1 MNRPPLSP
9 GLQYLDHLGRGGTAE
24 VIRVYVT
31 DWQREAAFKYP
42 LDNNPETVSLFA
54 HLAHR
59 ENILVGSLRFPGL
72 VRILG
77 HSDGRQP
84 YLLLELCQGPTL
96 DQTGRIDDVPLSLN
110 LISALALNLQY
121 LQQHCLI
128 HGDLK
133 PQNVFLPSTWSDTTD
148 DNLFYLKLSD
158 FSLGRRADEALEARA
173 GLGTVGYMAP
183 EVIADSICDHRSD
196 LFALGVTAYFLLAGR
211 HPFIEGD
218 DADPV
223 RINSRV
229 NEANAAPL
237 ADFRKDMNPAVWE
250 IVAAL
255 LEKSPQ
261 NRPADG
267 WEVCQRLRDIG
278 ATYPFERALQPK
290 HLVSPQDSYLDNIR
304 AALNLDP
311 RQGRRLDLLTDS
323 DSKQLRAILTA
334 NFLKGNLVFDQGR
347 FVFTRDIYWPSR
359 SRRETLSV
367 FGDASFRE
375 RRWMIQ
381 SAITGRPSPDA
392 ALELF
397 GSNEAPAGSGALT
410 DLIRPL
416 LKPSTV
422 RALSARTAPR
432 AEKRE
437 WLELAAR
444 LYMQAGDLVA
454 SERCAYQAAVTLNKN
469 HDNETALNL
478 LSSVISYAEMI
489 GRIFDVRQLLM
500 VQGDI
505 LKETGATEA
514 AMVTYNVIIEQYHDR
529 PADKLLAET
538 YKDLGDL
545 YKMMQDH
552 LAGLAAL
559 ETAQRIYSEL
569 GDELELSHTLNNLG
583 NIHWVGSNYPAALKS
598 YRRALKIQR
607 RLGSMGDVA
616 STLSNIGSIF
626 AVVGNLQ
633 RTVRLFRQ
641 SIEIC
646 REDGNQLE
654 EARILNNLG
663 YAHHLRGEL
672 SEAVECLERSLVINR
687 RLGTQKEIL
696 FNLENLTAITASTGQ
711 LKRSIQYL
719 TEGMALA
726 VELDDRPHLAAFKA
740 GMAKTLKRLGRFSE
754 AEALY
759 REAAVAYDEVEDH
772 LGRAQLE
779 ISLADLRRRIGD
791 SDDAM
796 RIAVA
801 TMQRRAAV
809 KEKTTELEALLV
821 ITRISDDSQYLQ
833 RARALAVELKL
844 EREKLLIDFNAL
856 GRTLRCED
864 QVANPDQYV
873 DILVDL
879 DNMPDEI
886 ETPSLCNLAGE
897 LMINL
902 GRYEAAERY
911 LQRSQKVAAASGL
924 LPETVDVYTQFGRMH
939 AELGDFE
946 QAYSYFREAL
956 DAAKKIAGDIDNP
969 QDRKR
974 YQNRR
979 TIVYLVFEIKRLAQ
993 ALAQKKRQVPET
1005 PASSL

>member
-1 MNRPPLSP
+1 MNRPPLPP
-9 GLQYLDHLGRGGTAE
+9 GLQYLDHLGRGGTAN

-31 DWQREAAFKYP
+31 DRRREAALKYP
-42 LDNNPETVSLFA
+42 LDSNPEIVSSFA

-59 ENILVGSLRFPGL
+59 ENTLVGSLRFPGL

-77 HSDGRQP
+77 YSDGRQP

-96 DQTGRIDDVPLSLN
+96 DRTGRVDNVLLMLN

-121 LQQHCLI
+121 LQQHRLV

-148 DNLFYLKLSD
+148 DDLFYLKLSD
-158 FSLGRRADEALEARA
+158 FSLGRHADETSEARA

-196 LFALGVTAYFLLAGR
+196 LFALGVTAYSLLAGR

-229 NEANAAPL
+229 SETDPTPL
-237 ADFRKDMNPAVWE
+237 DHYRDDLSPAVWE
-250 IVAAL
+250 VVAAL
-255 LEKSPQ
+255 LEKNPQ

-290 HLVSPQDSYLDNIR
+290 HLVDPQDSYLDNIR
-304 AALNLDP
+304 AALNLDL
-311 RQGRRLDLLTDS
+311 RQRQWLDLLTDS
-323 DSKQLRAILTA
+323 DSKQLRAVLTA

-347 FVFTRDIYWPSR
+347 FVFTRDIYWPSH
-359 SRRETLSV
+359 SRRETLRI
-367 FGDASFRE
+367 FGDASFHE
-375 RRWMIQ
+375 RRRIIQ
-381 SAITGRPSPDA
+381 TSIAGQPSPDT

-397 GSNEAPAGSGALT
+397 GSNEAPTGSGALT
-410 DLIRPL
+410 ELIRPL

-422 RALSARTAPR
+422 RALSAKAAPR
-432 AEKRE
+432 AERRE
-437 WLELAAR
+437 WSQLAAR

-454 SERCAYQAAVTLNKN
+454 CERCAYQAAVTLNKN

-478 LSSVISYAEMI
+478 LNSVISYAEMI
-489 GRIFDVRQLLM
+489 GKTFDVRQLLM
-500 VQGDI
+500 IRGDI

-514 AMVTYNVIIEQYHDR
+514 ALVTYNVIIEQYHDR

-559 ETAQRIYSEL
+559 ETAQRIYTEL
-569 GDELELSHTLNNLG
+569 GDELEISHTLNNLG
-583 NIHWVGSNYPAALKS
+583 NIHWVGSNYPAALRS
-598 YRRALKIQR
+598 YRRALRIQR
-607 RLGSMGDVA
+607 RLGSMDDVA

-626 AVVGNLQ
+626 AILGNLQ
-633 RTVRLFRQ
+633 RTVRLYRL
-641 SIEIC
+641 SIDIC
-646 REDGNQLE
+646 REVANQLE

-663 YAHHLRGEL
+663 YAHHLRGES
-672 SEAVECLERSLVINR
+672 SEAFECLERSLVINR

-719 TEGMALA
+719 TEGKALA
-726 VELDDRPHLAAFKA
+726 VELGDRPHLAAFKA

-759 REAAVAYDEVEDH
+759 HEAAVAYDEVEDH
-772 LGRAQLE
+772 PGRAQLE
-779 ISLADLRRRIGD
+779 TSLADLRRRIGD

-844 EREKLLIDFNAL
+844 EREQLLIDFNAL

-864 QVANPDQYV
+864 QAANPDQYV

-879 DNMPDEI
+879 DKMPDEI

-911 LQRSQKVAAASGL
+911 LQRSQRVAVAAGL

-946 QAYSYFREAL
+946 QAYSCFREAL
-956 DAAKKIAGDIDNP
+956 DAAKKIAGNISDPD
-969 QDRKR
+969 DRLR
-974 YQNRR
+974 YQSRR
-979 TIVYLVFEIKRLAQ
+979 KIKFLVGEIKRMAASLG
-993 ALAQKKRQVPET
+993 QKNK
-1005 PASSL
+1005 AGA

>member
-1 MNRPPLSP
+1 MDSPLLPP

-24 VIRVYVT
+24 VIRVYVA
-31 DWQREAAFKYP
+31 DRRREAALKYP
-42 LDNNPETVSLFA
+42 LDNNPETVSSFA

-59 ENILVGSLRFPGL
+59 ENMLVGSLRFPGL

-77 HSDGRQP
+77 YSDGHQP

-96 DQTGRIDDVPLSLN
+96 DRTGRVDDVPLMLN
-110 LISALALNLQY
+110 LVSALALNLQY
-121 LQQHCLI
+121 LQQRRLV

-133 PQNVFLPSTWSDTTD
+133 PQNVFLPSAWSDTTD
-148 DNLFYLKLSD
+148 DDLFYLKLSD
-158 FSLGRRADEALEARA
+158 FSLGRHADETSEARA

-196 LFALGVTAYFLLAGR
+196 LFALGVTAYSLLAGH
-211 HPFIEGD
+211 HPFIEGN

-229 NEANAAPL
+229 SEANPAPL
-237 ADFRKDMNPAVWE
+237 DDYRNDLDPAVRE

-255 LEKSPQ
+255 LEKNPQ
-261 NRPADG
+261 DRPADG

-290 HLVSPQDSYLDNIR
+290 HLVNPQDSYLDNIR

-311 RQGRRLDLLTDS
+311 RQRRRLDLLTDS
-323 DSKQLRAILTA
+323 DSKQLRAVLTA

-347 FVFTRDIYWPSR
+347 FVFTGDIYWPSR
-359 SRRETLSV
+359 SRRETLSF

-375 RRWMIQ
+375 RRRMIQ
-381 SAITGRPSPDA
+381 TAIAGQPSPDA

-397 GSNEAPAGSGALT
+397 SVSEAPVRSRALT
-410 DLIRPL
+410 ELIRPL

-422 RALSARTAPR
+422 RALSAKAAPR
-432 AEKRE
+432 AEKRD

-444 LYMQAGDLVA
+444 LYLQAGDLVA
-454 SERCAYQAAVTLNKN
+454 CERCTYQAAVTLNKN

-478 LSSVISYAEMI
+478 LNSVISYAEMI
-489 GRIFDVRQLLM
+489 GRTFDVRQLLM
-500 VQGDI
+500 IRGDI

-514 AMVTYNVIIEQYHDR
+514 ALVTYNVIIEHCHDR
-529 PADKLLAET
+529 PVDKLLAET

-545 YKMMQDH
+545 YKMKQDH
-552 LAGLAAL
+552 RAGLKAL
-559 ETAQRIYSEL
+559 ETAQRIYTEL

-583 NIHWVGSNYPAALKS
+583 NMHWVGSDYSRALVS
-598 YRRALKIQR
+598 YRQALRIQR
-607 RLGSMGDVA
+607 RLGAMDDVA
-616 STLSNIGSIF
+616 STLSNIGTIF
-626 AVVGNLQ
+626 AILGNLR
-633 RTVRLFRQ
+633 RTVRLYRL
-641 SIEIC
+641 SIDIC
-646 REDGNQLE
+646 REAANQLE

-672 SEAVECLERSLVINR
+672 SEAVENLERSLVINR

-696 FNLENLTAITASTGQ
+696 YNLENLTAIMASTGQ

-740 GMAKTLKRLGRFSE
+740 GMAKTLKRLGRYSD
-754 AEALY
+754 AEAAY
-759 REAAVAYDEVEDH
+759 REAVVIYDEIDEP
-772 LGRAQLE
+772 LGRTQLE
-779 ISLADLRRRIGD
+779 IFHADLRRRIGD

-801 TMQRRAAV
+801 TMRRRVIARD
-809 KEKTTELEALLV
+809 KTSEMESLLV
-821 ITRISDDSQYLQ
+821 ITKLADNLEYFQ
-833 RARALAVELKL
+833 RARELAAELKL
-844 EREKLLIDFNAL
+844 EREKLLIEFNAL

-864 QVANPDQYV
+864 QAVNPDQYV

-879 DNMPDEI
+879 DKTPDEI
-886 ETPSLCNLAGE
+886 EIPSLCNLAGE

-911 LQRSQKVAAASGL
+911 LQRSQRVAVAAGL

-946 QAYSYFREAL
+946 QAFSCFREAL
-956 DAAKKIAGDIDNP
+956 DAAKKIAGNIDDP
-969 QDRKR
+969 QDRER

-979 TIVYLVFEIKRLAQ
+979 TILYLVCEIRRLAQ
-993 ALAQKKRQVPET
+993 SLAQKKK
-1005 PASSL
+1005 AGA

>member
-1 MNRPPLSP
+1 MNRPPLPP

-24 VIRVYVT
+24 VIRVYVA
-31 DWQREAAFKYP
+31 DQRREAALKYP
-42 LDNNPETVSLFA
+42 LDNNPETVSFFA

-59 ENILVGSLRFPGL
+59 ENMLVGSLRFPGL
-72 VRILG
+72 VRILEY
-77 HSDGRQP
+77 SDGRQP

-96 DQTGRIDDVPLSLN
+96 DQTGRVDNVPLMLN

-121 LQQHCLI
+121 LEQHRLV

-133 PQNVFLPSTWSDTTD
+133 PQNVFLPSTWSDTTGD
-148 DNLFYLKLSD
+148 DLFYLKLSD
-158 FSLGRRADEALEARA
+158 FSLGRHVDETSEARA

-196 LFALGVTAYFLLAGR
+196 LFALGVTAYSLLAGR
-211 HPFIEGD
+211 HPFIEGN

-229 NEANAAPL
+229 SEADPAPL
-237 ADFRKDMNPAVWE
+237 DDYRDGLSPAVWE
-250 IVAAL
+250 IMAAL
-255 LEKSPQ
+255 LEKNPQ

-290 HLVSPQDSYLDNIR
+290 HLVNPQDSYLNNIR

-311 RQGRRLDLLTDS
+311 RQRQWLDLLTDS
-323 DSKQLRAILTA
+323 DSKQLRAVLTT

-359 SRRETLSV
+359 SRRKTLSV

-375 RRWMIQ
+375 RRRIVQ
-381 SAITGRPSPDA
+381 TAITGQPSPDA

-397 GSNEAPAGSGALT
+397 GSNKAPAEAGALT
-410 DLIRPL
+410 ELIRPL

-422 RALSARTAPR
+422 RALSAKAAPR
-432 AEKRE
+432 AEKRQR
-437 WLELAAR
+437 LEVATR
-444 LYMQAGDLVA
+444 LYLQAGDLVA
-454 SERCAYQAAVTLNKN
+454 CERCAYQAAVMLNKS

-478 LSSVISYAEMI
+478 LNSVISYAEMI
-489 GRIFDVRQLLM
+489 ERTFDVRQLLM
-500 VQGDI
+500 IRGDI

-514 AMVTYNVIIEQYHDR
+514 AMVTYNAIIEQYHGR
-529 PADKLLAET
+529 PVDKLLAET

-583 NIHWVGSNYPAALKS
+583 NIHWVGSDYPAALKS
-598 YRRALKIQR
+598 YRRALRIQR

-626 AVVGNLQ
+626 AILGNLQ

-646 REDGNQLE
+646 RVDGNQLE

-663 YAHHLRGEL
+663 YAHHLRGDP

-696 FNLENLTAITASTGQ
+696 FNLENLTAIMASTGQ

-779 ISLADLRRRIGD
+779 ISLADLRRRSGD

-833 RARALAVELKL
+833 RARALAAELKL
-844 EREKLLIDFNAL
+844 EREKLLIDFNAM
-856 GRTLRCED
+856 GRMLRCED
-864 QVANPDQYV
+864 QAANPDQYV
-873 DILVDL
+873 DILVEL
-879 DNMPDEI
+879 DKMPDEI
-886 ETPSLCNLAGE
+886 ETPALCNLAGE

-911 LQRSQKVAAASGL
+911 LQRSQKVAATAGL

-939 AELGDFE
+939 SELGDFE

-956 DAAKKIAGDIDNP
+956 DAAKKIAGDISDP
-969 QDRKR
+969 EDRLR
-974 YQNRR
+974 YQSRR
-979 TIVYLVFEIKRLAQ
+979 TIKFLVGEIRRMAASLG
-993 ALAQKKRQVPET
+993 QKNK
-1005 PASSL
+1005 AGA

>member
-1 MNRPPLSP
+1 MNRPPLPP

-24 VIRVYVT
+24 VIRVYVA
-31 DWQREAAFKYP
+31 DQRREAALKYP
-42 LDNNPETVSLFA
+42 LDNNPETVSFFA

-59 ENILVGSLRFPGL
+59 ENMLVGSLRFPGL
-72 VRILG
+72 VRILEY
-77 HSDGRQP
+77 SDGRQP

-96 DQTGRIDDVPLSLN
+96 DQTGRVDNVPLMLN

-121 LQQHCLI
+121 LEQHRLV

-133 PQNVFLPSTWSDTTD
+133 PQNVFLPSTWSDTTGD
-148 DNLFYLKLSD
+148 DLFYLKLSD
-158 FSLGRRADEALEARA
+158 FSLGRRADEASEARA

-183 EVIADSICDHRSD
+183 EVIADSIGDHRSD

-290 HLVSPQDSYLDNIR
+290 HLVNPQGSYLDNIR
-304 AALNLDP
+304 AVLNLDP
-311 RQGRRLDLLTDS
+311 RQRQWLDLLTES
-323 DSKQLRAILTA
+323 DSKQLRAVLTT

-359 SRRETLSV
+359 SRRKTLSV

-375 RRWMIQ
+375 RRRIVQ
-381 SAITGRPSPDA
+381 TAITGQPSPDA

-397 GSNEAPAGSGALT
+397 GSNKAPAEPGALT
-410 DLIRPL
+410 ELIRPL

-422 RALSARTAPR
+422 RALSAKAAPR
-432 AEKRE
+432 AEKRQR
-437 WLELAAR
+437 LEVATR
-444 LYMQAGDLVA
+444 LYLQAGDLVA
-454 SERCAYQAAVTLNKN
+454 CERCAYQAAVMLNKS

-478 LSSVISYAEMI
+478 LNSVISYAEMI
-489 GRIFDVRQLLM
+489 ERTFDVRQLLM
-500 VQGDI
+500 IRGDI

-514 AMVTYNVIIEQYHDR
+514 AMVTYNAIIEQYHGR
-529 PADKLLAET
+529 PVDKLLAET

-583 NIHWVGSNYPAALKS
+583 NIHWVGSDYPAALKS
-598 YRRALKIQR
+598 YRRALRIQR
-607 RLGSMGDVA
+607 RLGSMDDVA

-626 AVVGNLQ
+626 AILGNLQ
-633 RTVRLFRQ
+633 RTVRLYRL
-641 SIEIC
+641 SIDIC
-646 REDGNQLE
+646 REVANQLE

-663 YAHHLRGEL
+663 YAHHLRGDS

-696 FNLENLTAITASTGQ
+696 FNLENLTTITASTGQ
-711 LKRSIQYL
+711 LKRSVEYL

-833 RARALAVELKL
+833 RARALAAELKL
-844 EREKLLIDFNAL
+844 EREKLLIDFNAM
-856 GRTLRCED
+856 GRMLRCED
-864 QVANPDQYV
+864 QSANPDQYV
-873 DILVDL
+873 DILVEL
-879 DNMPDEI
+879 DKMPDEI

-911 LQRSQKVAAASGL
+911 LQRSQKVAATAGL

-939 AELGDFE
+939 SELGDFE

-956 DAAKKIAGDIDNP
+956 DAAKKIAGDISDP
-969 QDRKR
+969 EDRLR
-974 YQNRR
+974 YQSRR
-979 TIVYLVFEIKRLAQ
+979 TIKFLVGEIRRMAASLG
-993 ALAQKKRQVPET
+993 QKNK
-1005 PASSL
+1005 AGA